1 MTSLIIYSYIA
12 SVILIILGTY
22 TLLAKDNLLKKIIGL
37 GIFTDGIHLFLI
49 SMGYRKEGIAPI
61 IREINFHQFGAMVDP
76 LPQALVLTS
85 IVIELSVSAFA
96 MALIIQAHKKFGTI
110 NAKELRSL
118 KG

>member
-1 MTSLIIYSYIA
+1 MTSVIVYSYITA
-12 SVILIILGTY
+12 VILTVLGTY

-37 GIFTDGIHLFLI
+37 GIFTDGIHLLLI
-49 SMGYRKEGIAPI
+49 TLGYRRDGIAPI
-61 IREINFHQFGAMVDP
+61 IMDINFHQFGAMVDP

-110 NAKELRSL
+110 NTKELRSL